1 VPIRVLTEVTL
12 VHVGAALPNITACER
27 AVCTLS
33 SAAGGWTRET
43 ELGWPR
49 PSWHWAGGT
58 VARPYE
64 GSRGGHTSCPVHYH
78 HPVLLSRIAAES
90 AVDLISRLLPVCHVM
105 EKQ

>member
-1 VPIRVLTEVTL
+1 MRRWSCW
-12 VHVGAALPNITACER
+12 VHEPRCCAPPSAFAPLALLMLALAR
-27 AVCTLS
+27 
-33 SAAGGWTRET
+33 
-43 ELGWPR
+43 
-49 PSWHWAGGT
+49 WHWAGGT